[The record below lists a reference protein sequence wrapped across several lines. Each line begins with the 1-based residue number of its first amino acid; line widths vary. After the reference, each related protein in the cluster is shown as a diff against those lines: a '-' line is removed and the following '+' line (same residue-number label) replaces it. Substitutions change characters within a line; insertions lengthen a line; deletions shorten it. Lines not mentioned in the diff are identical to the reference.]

1 MRPHQ
6 TVKDSL
12 FILILSLLILI
23 ITIQGYPLLNH
34 DESRYS
40 EIPREM
46 VATGEYIVPRLNG
59 IIYLEKPPLFYWLQS
74 LSISVFGI
82 NEGAARFW
90 NAFFASFTCMMLYIA
105 GAVLY
110 DRRTGFVAA
119 GLLFSSLLFYAMAHF
134 ISLDM
139 TLSAF
144 VSGSLF
150 CLMIGLHRPHQDG
163 VRRAWI
169 YGSYIFAALA
179 LMTKGLVGIVLPGS
193 VFVIWMILT
202 RRFVVLKQIYL
213 VSGLLLFF
221 AIALPWHILIQER
234 VPQFFDFY
242 VIGQH
247 FNRYLTL
254 AENRYEPFWYFIPI
268 LLAGLLPWTFYA
280 ILSLYH
286 SCRSWIGNIRGKST
300 ETFLWVWILFVFIF
314 FSISKSKLIP
324 YILPVLPPIF
334 LLLAHDI
341 SVLRPARFPKLK
353 ILIGIGLCAVIIYSI
368 AIPTWTY
375 YADRSIKPL
384 AMLINER
391 KGQYDELVSFGQ
403 YYQDLPFYTQQF
415 VTVVNTQGE
424 LDFGMTLEDKTDYMI
439 KQELLFKRW
448 TDPNHRILM
457 VISRKKYQYILEK
470 LSPPPVILGETSRHM
485 LIKN

>member
-1 MRPHQ
+1 MQTHQ
-6 TVKDSL
+6 TLKDAFCILLLSL
-12 FILILSLLILI
+12 FILI
-23 ITIQGYPLLNH
+23 TTTQGYPLLNH

-74 LSISVFGI
+74 LSISVFGN
-82 NEGAARFW
+82 NEGAVRFW

-110 DRRTGFVAA
+110 DRRTGLVAA

-144 VSGSLF
+144 VTGSLF
-150 CLMIGLHRPHQDG
+150 CLMIGLHRPQQDD

-179 LMTKGLVGIVLPGS
+179 LMTKGLVGILLPGS
-193 VFVIWMILT
+193 VFVIWMLLT
-202 RRFVVLKQIYL
+202 RRFIALKQIYL

-242 VIGQH
+242 VVGQH

-254 AENRYEPFWYFIPI
+254 AENRYEPFWFFIPV
-268 LLAGLLPWTFYA
+268 LLAGLLPWTFYV
-280 ILSLYH
+280 IPSLYH
-286 SCRSWIGNIRGKST
+286 SCRGWLRNIKGKST
-300 ETFLWVWILFVFIF
+300 ETFLWVWILFIFIF
-314 FSISKSKLIP
+314 FSLSKSKLIP
-324 YILPVLPPIF
+324 YILPVFPPIF
-334 LLLAHDI
+334 LLLATDI
-341 SVLRPARFPKLK
+341 SIFRPSRFPKIKTL
-353 ILIGIGLCAVIIYSI
+353 LGIGLCAVIIYSV
-368 AIPTWTY
+368 AVPTWTY

-391 KGQYDELVSFGQ
+391 KGQYDELVSFGE
-403 YYQDLPFYTQQF
+403 YYQDLPFYTEQL
-415 VTVVNTQGE
+415 VTVVNSQGE

-439 KQELLFKRW
+439 NQQTLFKRW
-448 TDPNHRILM
+448 ENPNHRILM
-457 VISRKKYQYILEK
+457 VISRKKYKNIVSK
-470 LSPPPVILGETSRHM
+470 LSPPPKILGETPKHI
-485 LIKN
+485 LIMN